1 MAWLYQ
7 FLEDILGLYKEEF
20 EFIFNR
26 MYEETIYTKMG
37 LLTLLISGG
46 LMALFYFLYNN
57 PYAKL
62 LHWITAMLISGVIVS
77 IITFGVITSGL
88 ADYLVDSD
96 LEVQDFTKNLRF
108 WYAGLNFVLACICS
122 FLWSL
127 ILRKWSKIQ
136 MHIPF

>member
-26 MYEETIYTKMG
+26 MYEDTVYTKIA
-37 LLTLLISGG
+37 LLAIFISGG
-46 LMALFYFLYNN
+46 LMSLFYFLYNN

-62 LHWITAMLISGVIVS
+62 LHWLAAILISGVIVS
-77 IITFGVITSGL
+77 IITFSVVTSGL

-96 LEVQDFTKNLRF
+96 LEVQDFTKSLRI
-108 WYAGLNFVLACICS
+108 WYVGLNFILACICS

-127 ILRKWSKIQ
+127 LLRKWSKIQ